1 MEIEGTNL
9 LQKGESCTFN
19 RRGVCRKHKVLG
31 NKTSSKKKI
40 WTKKKF
46 GWGWATVTSVSYT
59 CLVEDRSDY
68 STTNIGDR
76 EVSSLPGV
84 DKWVSNNPKDLES
97 SRSLVGPQIS
107 AALEVEEWTGPND

>member
-1 MEIEGTNL
+1 MEIEE
-9 LQKGESCTFN
+9 GERCSFN
-19 RRGVCRKHKVLG
+19 KRGVCKKHKVLG
-31 NKTSSKKKI
+31 DKTSSKKRI

-59 CLVEDRSDY
+59 CQVEDRSDY
-68 STTNIGDR
+68 SATSIRDR
-76 EVSSLPGV
+76 EVSCLPGV

-107 AALEVEEWTGPND
+107 AASEVEDWTGPND